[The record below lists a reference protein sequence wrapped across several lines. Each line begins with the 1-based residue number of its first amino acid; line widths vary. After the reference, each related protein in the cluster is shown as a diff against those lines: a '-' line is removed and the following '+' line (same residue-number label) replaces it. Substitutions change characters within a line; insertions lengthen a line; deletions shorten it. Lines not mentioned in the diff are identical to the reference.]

1 MKKTNAVR
9 LLDKEKIKYEL
20 IEYTVNEDDL
30 AASHIAEELNQNLSQ
45 VFKTLVLRGNKTGPI
60 VAVIPGEKELNLK
73 EIAKVSG
80 NKSVEM
86 IHVKELLGLTGYIR
100 GGCSP
105 IGMKKKFPTFINKSC
120 QSFDYIM
127 ISAGVRGMQIKI
139 NPMDLVQ
146 ATKAEVV
153 AVTI

>member
-20 IEYTVNEDDL
+20 IEYAVNEDDL

-60 VAVIPGEKELNLK
+60 VAVIPGDKELNLK

-105 IGMKKKFPTFINKSC
+105 IGMKKKFPTFINESC